1 VNALRAIILAAAAA
15 AALAGC
21 GGSHPNATGTP
32 GQATGGSHP
41 PAPTASVAAAAT
53 PAAATPAAATPAAAT
68 PAAAIPAGGTPA
80 GGSAAA
86 AALYLESSEEVPFT
100 GDVVTLEAQ
109 ASPGAGVPRW
119 LRLASVTISFGDGTS
134 ASVTQQ
140 CSVGHQ
146 APAVKGL
153 ALGHSYRRAGLFTAE
168 VTSASICGETGSPD
182 LSGVSAAVRV
192 LPAAPAASASWPQC
206 AAGEVRI
213 AAHGTGAGLGHVGV
227 LFTVHNI
234 SAAGCR
240 LLGYPGLRLLGS
252 GGNALPTTVHDAVT
266 GTYLFP
272 PVAPHRVALPPGG
285 YAAFELEYGDNPTG
299 PQASEPQQIA
309 CPAASQAEVTLPG
322 ASAGSVVAA
331 SMAPCGGDVWVSPVI
346 PGRKLITFP

>member
-1 VNALRAIILAAAAA
+1 VKAWRAIILAAVTA

-32 GQATGGSHP
+32 GQGTGGSHP
-41 PAPTASVAAAAT
+41 PAPTTSAAAAGTTRPT
-53 PAAATPAAATPAAAT
+53 PA
-68 PAAAIPAGGTPA
+68 
-80 GGSAAA
+80 GSAAA
-86 AALYLESSEEVPFT
+86 AALYLQTTEDVPFT
-100 GDVVTLEAQ
+100 GDVATLTAQ
-109 ASPGAGVPRW
+109 ASAGAGVPRW

-140 CSVGHQ
+140 CSGGHQ
-146 APAVKGL
+146 APAAKGL
-153 ALGHSYRRAGLFTAE
+153 ALGHAYRRAGAFTAE

-182 LSGVSAAVRV
+182 LSGVSAAVHV
-192 LPAAPAASASWPQC
+192 LPAAPSASASWPKC

-227 LFTVHNI
+227 LFTVHNT

-252 GGNALPTTVHDAVT
+252 GGKALPTTVHDAAT

-285 YAAFELEYGDNPTG
+285 YAAFELEYGDNPSG
-299 PQASEPQQIA
+299 PQSSEPQETA

-322 ASAGSVVAA
+322 ARAGTAGSVVSV

-346 PGRKLITFP
+346 PGRTQVTVP

>member
-1 VNALRAIILAAAAA
+1 VKAWRAIILAAVTAG
-15 AALAGC
+15 ALAGC
-21 GGSHPNATGTP
+21 GGSHPNATGAP
-32 GQATGGSHP
+32 GQGTGGSHP
-41 PAPTASVAAAAT
+41 PAPTTSVAAAGT
-53 PAAATPAAATPAAAT
+53 PAAGTTA
-68 PAAAIPAGGTPA
+68 TPA
-80 GGSAAA
+80 GGGAAA
-86 AALYLESSEEVPFT
+86 AALYLQTSEDVPFT
-100 GDVVTLEAQ
+100 GDVVTLTAQ
-109 ASPGAGVPRW
+109 ASAGAGVPRW
-119 LRLASVTISFGDGTS
+119 LRLASVTISLGDGTS

-140 CSVGHQ
+140 CSGGHQ
-146 APAVKGL
+146 APAAKGL
-153 ALGHSYRRAGLFTAE
+153 ALGHSYRRAGAFTAE

-182 LSGVSAAVRV
+182 LSGASAAVRV
-192 LPAAPAASASWPQC
+192 LPAAPAASAAWPKC

-252 GGNALPTTVHDAVT
+252 DANALPTTVHDAAT

-285 YAAFELEYGDNPTG
+285 YAAFELEYGDNPSG
-299 PQASEPQQIA
+299 PQSSEPQQTA

-322 ASAGSVVAA
+322 ASAGSVVPA

-346 PGRKLITFP
+346 PGRTQVTVP